1 MSKYEKLVKD
11 LENSPNDVKFEVL
24 KKLFENVGYKATNN
38 GSSHWQFRKED
49 KDTLTIPY
57 KRPIKAIYVKK
68 VIKDEKERLKLL
80 YEFAL

>member
-1 MSKYEKLVKD
+1 MSKYEKIVKD

-49 KDTLTIPY
+49 KDTLTIQY

-68 VIKDEKERLKLL
+68 VLKVIKDEK
-80 YEFAL
+80 

>member
-49 KDTLTIPY
+49 KDTLTIQY

-68 VIKDEKERLKLL
+68 VLKVIKDEK
-80 YEFAL
+80 